1 MSAASSTK
9 STCHTNPTII
19 RRAAQTASCLRHLT
33 GPDLHT
39 LMSTLS
45 TRAAAIRDALPPI
58 IFGPGEAEKELQ
70 RLLHSFHDLAEHSDS
85 LFASPTEAFNVGDR
99 VYHLPRFVFFGPNQS
114 SGPIRLA
121 LYAGWNGDDARG
133 TLALLSLIE
142 RLVLHPALATGYQL
156 VVYPLVNPTG
166 FQDHTAL
173 TRGGVRLE
181 DENWAASEA
190 PEIGILAKE
199 FRLHNYHGWVS
210 LHATAAHDRIQA
222 RVRALPVN
230 ADFFPVEQ
238 GRFRIDWQTDTAPGT
253 EGPFA
258 LNGDLP
264 FGSFQLR
271 LDVPAAWPDGLH
283 TVAVTQTVTAFLGR
297 YRTAIS
303 YGIHL

>member
-1 MSAASSTK
+1 MATSSK
-9 STCHTNPTII
+9 
-19 RRAAQTASCLRHLT
+19 RAPAPRVV
-33 GPDLHT
+33 P
-39 LMSTLS
+39 
-45 TRAAAIRDALPPI
+45 PPI
-58 IFGPGEAEKELQ
+58 VFGPREAEKELQ

-85 LFASPTEAFNVGDR
+85 LFASPTEAFNVKDR

-142 RLVLHPALATGYQL
+142 RIVLHPELAAAYQL

-166 FQDHTAL
+166 FQDHTTH
-173 TRGGVRLE
+173 TRDGVRLE

-210 LHATAAHDRIQA
+210 LHSTSAHDRIQA
-222 RVRALPVN
+222 RVRGLPVN
-230 ADFFPVEQ
+230 ADFFPVER
-238 GRFRIDWQTDTAPGT
+238 GRFHIDWRTDTAPGT

-271 LDVPAAWPDGLH
+271 LDVPSAWPDGLH
-283 TVAVTQTVTAFLGR
+283 TEAVVRTVAAFLDR
-297 YRTAIS
+297 YRAAVS